1 MQGIA
6 STRRGPGLR
15 PSAARRV
22 RSRIL
27 APALLVLTSCGRPG
41 AEYEL
46 RLGHDQPERHPY
58 HQAMERFAQ
67 GVSDATEG
75 AVQVRIFP
83 AAQLGDSP
91 EQIEGLRLGTL
102 DLALA
107 AFSHASQ
114 FCPELGL
121 FGAPFLFEDADHF
134 AAVFDGPVGERL
146 DAACEER
153 YDIHLLST
161 LTSGYRILFNGR
173 RPVDDVDDLEGLKV
187 RVMGGEADA
196 LTWEAFG
203 AIPSP
208 MPYSEVYQAL
218 QAGVIDGAENEPIS
232 ILSNRFYEAAPHFAR
247 TDHLVL
253 PMGLFAGGGAWS
265 GLPEEYR
272 EILRREARE
281 AAVWERDFV
290 AERNEA
296 ALREMRESF
305 GVRVSDLDPEE
316 LRPAG
321 AEIQDRVAAD
331 LGLEDLLAEVRAARR

>member
-1 MQGIA
+1 MQGFA
-6 STRRGPGLR
+6 STQEGCV
-15 PSAARRV
+15 SALV
-22 RSRIL
+22 RSLVPAVLML
-27 APALLVLTSCGRPG
+27 ASCGRPG

-58 HQAMERFAQ
+58 HQAMERLAR
-67 GVSDATEG
+67 GVSEATAG
-75 AVQVRIFP
+75 AVQIRIFP

-121 FGAPFLFEDADHF
+121 FGAPFLFEDEAHF

-146 DAACEER
+146 ADACRER
-153 YDIHLLST
+153 YGIHLLST

-173 RPVDDVDDLEGLKV
+173 RPVERGAGLEGLKI

-203 AIPSP
+203 AIPAP
-208 MPYSEVYQAL
+208 MPYSEVYAAL

-232 ILSNRFYEAAPHFAR
+232 ILSNRFYEAAPYFAR
-247 TDHLVL
+247 TNHLVL
-253 PMGLFAGGGAWS
+253 PMGLFASAGVWS
-265 GLPEEYR
+265 ELPEDHR
-272 EILRREARE
+272 EALLAEARE
-281 AAVWERDFV
+281 VAIWEREFV
-290 AERNEA
+290 AERNAA
-296 ALREMRESF
+296 ALEEMRNSH
-305 GVRVSDLDPEE
+305 GVQVSDLDPGE
-316 LRPAG
+316 LRPVG
-321 AEIQDRVAAD
+321 ASIQDRVAAD
-331 LGLEDLLAEVRAARR
+331 LGVEDLLAEVRAAGG